1 MLDNLID
8 NAVKHAF
15 NSDKQKNKIKISLM
29 TSLNDNSDNEIC
41 ITVSNTG
48 KPFPNDFKKEQF
60 IRKGIKA
67 GKNSGDGFG
76 GFYINEII
84 KHLNGNFEIFND
96 VDNSDF
102 TTHFEINFPIFG
114 TNEDEYE
121 YEENI

>member
-1 MLDNLID
+1 MRFALLFQIQ
-8 NAVKHAF
+8 VSHSQMILKR
-15 NSDKQKNKIKISLM
+15 NSLLEKESKLEKIL
-29 TSLNDNSDNEIC
+29 
-41 ITVSNTG
+41 
-48 KPFPNDFKKEQF
+48 
-60 IRKGIKA
+60 A
-67 GKNSGDGFG
+67 DGFG